1 LSQRSGSAEIWVCG
15 RDGKNAAQL
24 TSFGDTGGPRWSP
37 DGTKIAFLAR
47 YNGSEKIYVVPSTGG
62 VARQLT
68 TGPGRD
74 HIPSWSLDGRFIYF
88 RSSRSGDY
96 QVWKVPA
103 EGGAEVQVT
112 RGDGELALESPQ
124 GDLYY
129 SKRSGDDWSLWKRSP
144 AGEEGQLLPS
154 INFQT
159 NFFVSGKGVY
169 FTPRLK
175 SDGSTAIQLLRF
187 ADGKIET
194 IVTRSGLAWECRPTS
209 APSCFPKSITKRARS
224 C

>member
-1 LSQRSGSAEIWVCG
+1 MSQRSGSAEIWVCG
-15 RDGKNAAQL
+15 RGGKNAAQL

-144 AGEEGQLLPS
+144 AGEENQLLPS